1 MLEKGVD
8 PSLFA
13 SRNAVPSWTL
23 KLGMLSVGIALG
35 ILIGNVLYRNYDVD
49 RSVAYLSM
57 IFLFGGV
64 SLILNFVI
72 ARKIKI

>member
-13 SRNAVPSWTL
+13 SKDAAPSWTL

-35 ILIGNVLYRNYDVD
+35 ILIGNVLYRTYEVD

-57 IFLFGGV
+57 VFLFGGI

-72 ARKIKI
+72 ARKFKD